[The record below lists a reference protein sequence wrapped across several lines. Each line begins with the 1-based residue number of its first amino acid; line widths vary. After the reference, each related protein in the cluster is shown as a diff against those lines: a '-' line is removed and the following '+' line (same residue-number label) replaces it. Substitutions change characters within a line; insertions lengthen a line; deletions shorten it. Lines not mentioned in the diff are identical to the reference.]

1 MKKFLGVLA
10 CFAIV
15 LVGGFML
22 ASCGETM
29 AVRLPSGEVTISS
42 QKFSNGD
49 KLSISKEKENAY
61 LVSGTANT
69 LTDDQAKVWGGTTK
83 YSGKAY
89 VIVEVDFK
97 AGTKVEYTGVLGD
110 KKTSTNDTEE
120 DDTLQLVRVVENN
133 EKSFEVKVTEKD
145 AKESVTYTISF
156 NLDNY
161 KTKA

>member
-10 CFAIV
+10 CFAIM

-42 QKFSNGD
+42 QKFSNNG
-49 KLSISKEKENAY
+49 KLKIAKGEKENAY

-69 LTDDQAKVWGGTTK
+69 LTDDQAKIWGGTTK

-110 KKTSTNDTEE
+110 QKTSTNDTEK

-133 EKSFEVKVTEKD
+133 EKSFEVKVTEKG

-156 NLDNY
+156 NLDNF
-161 KTKA
+161 KA